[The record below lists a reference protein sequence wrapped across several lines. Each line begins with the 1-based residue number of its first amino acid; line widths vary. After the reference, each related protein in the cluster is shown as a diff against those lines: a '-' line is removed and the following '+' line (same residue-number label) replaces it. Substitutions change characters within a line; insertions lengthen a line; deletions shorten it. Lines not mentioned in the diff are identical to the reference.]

1 MQVRRDKRRRVSKEE
16 KLHCSATSRKS
27 IQGLIDDQF
36 QVLVR
41 LEDIV
46 NADADADAG
55 PKSDSRRVGQTLP
68 LTMHPIGIP
77 KSAAKPL
84 ENSIVDPSHA
94 VPCSDPSTSKERR
107 QTVGLQ
113 A

>member
-1 MQVRRDKRRRVSKEE
+1 MQVNAD
-16 KLHCSATSRKS
+16 A
-27 IQGLIDDQF
+27 D
-36 QVLVR
+36 
-41 LEDIV
+41 
-46 NADADADAG
+46 ADADADAG